1 MTVMEAIEKRK
12 RIRAYLDRPI
22 PPAAL
27 EAVLQAGQLA
37 PSARNQQAW
46 KFVVATEPALREQL
60 AEACCG
66 QRFVAQAPAVLVLCA
81 DQAAQMRCGQPAR
94 TVDCSIALSFMMLEA
109 AEQGLGTCW
118 LGAFEQE
125 GVRRALHIPPEF
137 DIVAVSPLGYPAEEG
152 RPRSRKPLEELVV
165 RERWAD

>member
-1 MTVMEAIEKRK
+1 
-12 RIRAYLDRPI
+12 
-22 PPAAL
+22 
-27 EAVLQAGQLA
+27 
-37 PSARNQQAW
+37 
-46 KFVVATEPALREQL
+46 
-60 AEACCG
+60 
-66 QRFVAQAPAVLVLCA
+66 
-81 DQAAQMRCGQPAR
+81 MRCGQPAR

-125 GVRRALHIPPEF
+125 GVRRALHIPPEY